1 VLERPRSPTPAFLA
15 GAPPAKQA
23 PEPTFGD
30 AIMAALFWHAGR
42 WYEDEPPKLLGPMDH
57 AMWMA
62 SLAFDGARG
71 FDGLAPDL
79 DRHCARLIDS
89 TEKML
94 LAPTMAAD
102 AVEELCR
109 AALRR
114 LPRAGAYYVR
124 PMFYATRGFVT
135 PEPESTEF
143 ALAVYASPLPEP
155 AGTACCFSSYR
166 RPARDAAPTDAKA
179 ACLYPN
185 MQRALVEAD
194 RRGFD
199 NAITCDAAANV
210 AELATAN
217 LWIVKD
223 GVAMTPVC
231 NGTFLNGITRQ
242 RVLQLLRADGID
254 AQETTLTRQ
263 DVLEA
268 DEVFSTG
275 NYGKVLPISRVEERN
290 YQIGRVYQR
299 ARALYFEFAQTQPIG

>member
-1 VLERPRSPTPAFLA
+1 
-15 GAPPAKQA
+15 
-23 PEPTFGD
+23 
-30 AIMAALFWHAGR
+30 MAAIFWHGGR
-42 WYEDEPPKLLGPMDH
+42 WYEGAQPKLLGPMDH

-71 FDGLAPDL
+71 FDGCAPDL

-89 TEKML
+89 TKKML
-94 LAPTMAAD
+94 LEPTMTAEE
-102 AVEELCR
+102 VLELCVE
-109 AALRR
+109 ALRR

-143 ALAVYASPLPEP
+143 ALAVYASPMPEP

-179 ACLYPN
+179 GCLYPN
-185 MQRALVEAD
+185 MQRALVEAAQ
-194 RRGFD
+194 RGFD
-199 NAITCDAAANV
+199 NAITFDASANV

-217 LWIVKD
+217 LWIVRD

-242 RVLQLLRADGID
+242 RVLQLLRDGGVEAI
-254 AQETTLTRQ
+254 ETTLTRA
-263 DVLEA
+263 DVLDA

-275 NYGKVLPISRVEERN
+275 NYGKVLPITRVEDRH
-290 YQIGRVYQR
+290 YQPGHVFKK
-299 ARALYFEFAQTQPIG
+299 ARALYFEFARTQPVG